1 MTLDKTA
8 SESAL
13 VTSMKVLILDDEPP
27 ARRGMRQALA
37 QIGVTDVRDVGTIEQ
52 AVKALNEERPDVLLL
67 DVELRGGKVGFD
79 LLDTLPAEGI
89 PAIFITAHPDHALRA
104 FEVRAVDYLL
114 KPVDP
119 RRLKESLMRV
129 SQPAEERPF
138 SSEEKV
144 LFRDGVKNVLL
155 RVGDIQVLE
164 ASDAYTRLLLGD
176 GRGVTVNGTLKSV
189 RERLNANLFFLASR
203 SHAVNLDHIANVEDA
218 DGGFMILTMANGVKI
233 ELSRRQSAEFRELK
247 AV

>member
-1 MTLDKTA
+1 
-8 SESAL
+8 
-13 VTSMKVLILDDEPP
+13 MKVLILDDEPP
-27 ARRGMRQALA
+27 ARRGMRQVLA

-119 RRLKESLMRV
+119 RRLKESLKRV

-144 LFRDGVKNVLL
+144 LFRDGIKNVLL

-164 ASDAYTRLLLGD
+164 ASGAYTRLLLGD

>member
-1 MTLDKTA
+1 
-8 SESAL
+8 
-13 VTSMKVLILDDEPP
+13 MKVLILDDEPP
-27 ARRGMRQALA
+27 ARRGMRQVLA

-119 RRLKESLMRV
+119 RRLKESLKRV

>member
-1 MTLDKTA
+1 
-8 SESAL
+8 
-13 VTSMKVLILDDEPP
+13 MKVLILDDEPP
-27 ARRGMRQALA
+27 ARRGMKQVLA

-119 RRLKESLMRV
+119 RRLKESLKRV
-129 SQPAEERPF
+129 SQPTEERPF

-144 LFRDGVKNVLL
+144 LFRDGSKNVLL

-189 RERLNANLFFLASR
+189 RERLNEEIFFLASR

-218 DGGFMILTMANGVKI
+218 DGGFMILAMANGVKV
-233 ELSRRQSAEFRELK
+233 ELSRRHSSEFRRLK

>member
-1 MTLDKTA
+1 
-8 SESAL
+8 
-13 VTSMKVLILDDEPP
+13 MKVLILDDEPP
-27 ARRGMRQALA
+27 ARRGMRQVLA

-52 AVKALNEERPDVLLL
+52 AVRALNEERPDVLLL

-119 RRLKESLMRV
+119 RRLKESLKRV

-155 RVGDIQVLE
+155 RIGDIQVLE
-164 ASDAYTRLLLGD
+164 ASDAYTHLLLGD

-233 ELSRRQSAEFRELK
+233 ELSRRQSAEFRALK

>member
-1 MTLDKTA
+1 
-8 SESAL
+8 
-13 VTSMKVLILDDEPP
+13 MKVLILDDEPP
-27 ARRGMRQALA
+27 ARRGMRQTLA

-67 DVELRGGKVGFD
+67 DVELRGGKLGFD

-89 PAIFITAHPDHALRA
+89 PTIFITAHPDHALRA

-119 RRLKESLMRV
+119 RRLKDSLKRV
-129 SQPAEERPF
+129 CYPTEERPF
-138 SSEEKV
+138 SSDEKV

-164 ASDAYTRLLLGD
+164 ASDSYTRILLGD

-189 RERLNANLFFLASR
+189 RTRLNEGIFFLASR
-203 SHAVNLDHIANVEDA
+203 SHAVNLEHIANVEDA
-218 DGGFMILTMANGVKI
+218 DGGFMILTMANGVKV
-233 ELSRRQSAEFRELK
+233 ELSRRQSAEFRDLK

>member
-1 MTLDKTA
+1 
-8 SESAL
+8 
-13 VTSMKVLILDDEPP
+13 MKVLILDDEPP

-89 PAIFITAHPDHALRA
+89 PAIFITAHSDHALRA

-119 RRLKESLMRV
+119 RRLKESLKRV

-144 LFRDGVKNVLL
+144 LFRDGSKNVLL

-189 RERLNANLFFLASR
+189 RERLNEEIFFLASR

-218 DGGFMILTMANGVKI
+218 DGGFMILTMANCVKI
-233 ELSRRQSAEFRELK
+233 ELSRRHSSEFRRLK

>member
-1 MTLDKTA
+1 
-8 SESAL
+8 
-13 VTSMKVLILDDEPP
+13 MKVLILDDEPP
-27 ARRGMRQALA
+27 ARRGMRQVLA

-119 RRLKESLMRV
+119 RRLKESLKRV

-144 LFRDGVKNVLL
+144 LFRDGSKNVLL

-189 RERLNANLFFLASR
+189 RERLNEEIFFLASR

-218 DGGFMILTMANGVKI
+218 DGGFMILTMSNGVKI
-233 ELSRRQSAEFRELK
+233 ELSRRHSSEFRRLK

>member
-1 MTLDKTA
+1 
-8 SESAL
+8 
-13 VTSMKVLILDDEPP
+13 MKVLILDDEPP
-27 ARRGMRQALA
+27 ARRGMRQVLA

-119 RRLKESLMRV
+119 RRLKESLKRV
-129 SQPAEERPF
+129 SQPTEERPF
-138 SSEEKV
+138 SSDEKV

-164 ASDAYTRLLLGD
+164 ASDSYTRLLLGD

-189 RERLNANLFFLASR
+189 RERLNGNLFFLASR
-203 SHAVNLDHIANVEDA
+203 SHAVNLDHITNVEDA
-218 DGGFMILTMANGVKI
+218 EGGFMILTMANGVKV
-233 ELSRRQSAEFRELK
+233 ELSRRQSSEFRELK

>member
-1 MTLDKTA
+1 
-8 SESAL
+8 
-13 VTSMKVLILDDEPP
+13 MKVLILDDEPP
-27 ARRGMRQALA
+27 ARRGMRQVLA

-119 RRLKESLMRV
+119 RRLKESLKRV

-138 SSEEKV
+138 SREEKV

-189 RERLNANLFFLASR
+189 RERLNGNLFFLASR

>member
-1 MTLDKTA
+1 
-8 SESAL
+8 
-13 VTSMKVLILDDEPP
+13 MKVLILDDEPP
-27 ARRGMRQALA
+27 ARRGMRQVLA
-37 QIGVTDVRDVGTIEQ
+37 QIGVTNVRDVGTIEQ

-119 RRLKESLMRV
+119 RRLKESLKRV
-129 SQPAEERPF
+129 SQPTEERPF
-138 SSEEKV
+138 SSDEKV

-189 RERLNANLFFLASR
+189 RERLNGNLFFLASR

>member
-1 MTLDKTA
+1 
-8 SESAL
+8 
-13 VTSMKVLILDDEPP
+13 MKVLILDDEPP

-52 AVKALNEERPDVLLL
+52 AVKALNDERPDVLLL
-67 DVELRGGKVGFD
+67 DVELRGGKMGFD

-119 RRLKESLMRV
+119 RRLKESLKRV
-129 SQPAEERPF
+129 SQPTEERPF
-138 SSEEKV
+138 SSDEKV

-164 ASDAYTRLLLGD
+164 ASESYTRLLLGD

-189 RERLNANLFFLASR
+189 RERLNGNLFFLASR
-203 SHAVNLDHIANVEDA
+203 SHAVNLDHITNVEDA
-218 DGGFMILTMANGVKI
+218 EGGFMILTMANGVKV
-233 ELSRRQSAEFRELK
+233 ELSRRQSSEFRELK